1 MFLCEYSYVTNK
13 NMQLINQWGMS
24 LGDSFQVGLG
34 MEIIAFLPKLVLAI
48 VIFIAGWIVGS
59 VLGDVVSKVVK
70 AIKIDKVLENAGAK
84 DLLNKAGF
92 NLNSGAFLGGIVKW
106 FVVIGFLVA
115 ALDVFNLQAVNML
128 LTSIVTEFIPNIAIA
143 SLILIVGAILADFV
157 QKLMSGAAKAVDSSS
172 AGLVGGIAR
181 WAIWTFTIIA
191 ALMQLNIANQILS
204 TLVTGLMAMLALA
217 GGLAFGL
224 GGKDAAARYIE
235 KLRGDIS
242 SR

>member
-1 MFLCEYSYVTNK
+1 MDLVT
-13 NMQLINQWGMS
+13 LW
-24 LGDSFQVGLG
+24 GDSLRLSFEQGLG
-34 MEIIAFLPKLVLAI
+34 MEIIAFLPKLVLAL

-59 VLGDVVSKVVK
+59 VLCEIVAKIVK
-70 AIKIDKVLENAGAK
+70 MLKIDKVLENAGAK
-84 DLLNKAGF
+84 DLLHKAGF
-92 NLNSGAFLGGIVKW
+92 SLDTGAFLGGIVKW

-115 ALDVFNLQAVNML
+115 ALDVFQLQAVNAL
-128 LTSIVTEFIPNIAIA
+128 LTSVVTEFIPNIAIA
-143 SLILIVGAILADFV
+143 SLILIVGALLADFV

-181 WAIWTFTIIA
+181 WAIWIFTIIA

-204 TLVTGLMAMLALA
+204 TLVTGLVAMLALA

-242 SR
+242 NR

>member
-1 MFLCEYSYVTNK
+1 MD
-13 NMQLINQWGMS
+13 LINQWWFG
-24 LGDSFQVGLG
+24 LGDAFNQGLG
-34 MEIIAFLPKLVLAI
+34 VEILKFLPKLVLAVI
-48 VIFIAGWIVGS
+48 IFIAGWVVAT
-59 VLGDVVSKVVK
+59 VLADVVSKVFK
-70 AIKIDKVLENAGAK
+70 AIKIDSVLESAGAK

-92 NLNSGAFLGGIVKW
+92 ELNSGAFFGGIVKW

-115 ALDVFNLQAVNML
+115 ALDIFNLQSVNSL
-128 LTSIVTEFIPNIAIA
+128 LTTVITQFIPNIAIA
-143 SLILIVGAILADFV
+143 SLILIIGAFLADFV
-157 QKLMSGAAKAVDSSS
+157 QKVMAGAAKAVDAKAS
-172 AGLVGGIAR
+172 GFVGGIAR

-191 ALMQLNIANQILS
+191 ALTQLNIANQILS
-204 TLVTGLMAMLALA
+204 TLVTGLVAMLALA

>member
-1 MFLCEYSYVTNK
+1 MDLVT
-13 NMQLINQWGMS
+13 LW
-24 LGDSFQVGLG
+24 GDSLRLSFEQGLG
-34 MEIIAFLPKLVLAI
+34 MEIIAFLPKLVLAL

-59 VLGDVVSKVVK
+59 VLCEIVAKIVK
-70 AIKIDKVLENAGAK
+70 MIKIDKVLENAGAK
-84 DLLNKAGF
+84 DLLHKAGF
-92 NLNSGAFLGGIVKW
+92 SLDTGAFLGGIVKW

-115 ALDVFNLQAVNML
+115 ALDVFQLQAVNAL
-128 LTSIVTEFIPNIAIA
+128 LTSVVTEFIPNIAIA
-143 SLILIVGAILADFV
+143 SLILIVGALLADFV

-181 WAIWTFTIIA
+181 WAIWIFTIIA

-204 TLVTGLMAMLALA
+204 TLVTGLVAMLALA

-242 SR
+242 NR